1 MATGDQA
8 DFQARLQALLPSG
21 WFGDSTPVLDV
32 VLAGIGNALAS
43 IYALIAFTLAQT
55 RLATSQ
61 GGFVDMW
68 ANDYLGASIIRL
80 PQETDTAFKARTQ
93 WTITAPRGTVAGLK
107 EMLEFL
113 TGNTPR
119 VIEPANTGDT
129 GGWAG
134 PLGTEG
140 GGLFAW
146 DDGSGTKGAGAWGS
160 LLLPFQL
167 FITVYRPALQAAAP
181 LGGWTGPLGTE
192 GDALGGWAGTAPYTS
207 VSGSLAFTNADMV
220 AATLTDSFLIA
231 AVYAWMPAGSIAWVN
246 LSN

>member
-8 DFQARLQALLPSG
+8 DFQARLRSLLPAS
-21 WFGDSTPVLDV
+21 WFGDSAPVLDM
-32 VLAGIGNALAS
+32 VLAGIGRAMAAL
-43 IYALIAFTLAQT
+43 YLLIAFTRAQA
-55 RLATSQ
+55 RLATTQ
-61 GGFVDMW
+61 GGFVDLW
-68 ANDYLGASIIRL
+68 AHDYLGASIIRL

-113 TGNTPR
+113 TGNVPR

-146 DDGSGTKGAGAWGS
+146 DDGSGAQGAGAWGS
-160 LLLPFQL
+160 VLLPFQL
-167 FITVYRPALQAAAP
+167 FITVYRPALRASAP
-181 LGGWTGPLGTE
+181 LGGWAGPLGTE
-192 GDALGGWAGTAPYTS
+192 GDALGGWAGAAPYIS
-207 VSGSLAFTNADMV
+207 DSGSLAFTNDDMV

-231 AVYAWMPAGSIAWVN
+231 AVYTWMPAGSIAWVSLAN
-246 LSN
+246 

>member
-8 DFQARLQALLPSG
+8 DFQARLRALLPAV
-21 WFGDSTPVLDV
+21 WFGDSYPVLML
-32 VLAGIGNALAS
+32 VLAGIANALAA
-43 IYALIAFTLAQT
+43 IYLLIAFTRAQT
-55 RLATSQ
+55 RLATAQ
-61 GGFVDMW
+61 GGFVDLW

-93 WTITAPRGTVAGLK
+93 WTITAPRGTKPGLK

-113 TGNTPR
+113 TGNAPR
-119 VIEPANTGDT
+119 VIEPANSGDT

-140 GGLFAW
+140 AGLFAW
-146 DDGSGTKGAGAWGS
+146 DDGSGTVGAGAWGS
-160 LLLPFQL
+160 LLLPYQL
-167 FITVYRPALQAAAP
+167 FITVYRPALQASAS

-192 GDALGGWAGTAPYTS
+192 GDALGGWSGAAPYTS
-207 VSGSLAFTNADMV
+207 DSGSLAFTDDNMV
-220 AATLTDSFLIA
+220 AATLTGAFLIA
-231 AVYAWMPAGSIAWVN
+231 AVYEWMPAGSIAWVN

>member
-8 DFQARLQALLPSG
+8 DFMARLRALLPAS
-21 WFGDSTPVLDV
+21 WFGDSYPVLSV
-32 VLAGIGNALAS
+32 VLAGLGNALAT
-43 IYALIAFTLAQT
+43 IYALIAFTWAQT

-61 GGFVDMW
+61 GGFVDLW

-80 PQETDTAFKARTQ
+80 PQETDTAFKTRTQ
-93 WTITAPRGTVAGLK
+93 WAITAPRGTVPALR

-113 TGNTPR
+113 TGNAPR

-134 PLGTEG
+134 PIGAEG

-146 DDGSGTKGAGAWGS
+146 DDGSGTVGAGAWGS
-160 LLLPFQL
+160 LLLPCQL
-167 FITVYRPALQAAAP
+167 FITVYRPALQASAS

-192 GDALGGWAGTAPYTS
+192 GDALGGWSGAAPYTS
-207 VSGSLAFTNADMV
+207 EAGSLAFIDDDMV
-220 AATLTDSFLIA
+220 AATLTDAFLIA